1 MKLREALAE
10 AKRSKTRDVYEDAL
24 EDESTDELEDE
35 DEQTA
40 WFVFDPDYEERADA
54 AEDAEDAVRRY
65 DQMERATREYE
76 ADGDDDALERVL
88 REYTDHH
95 DHHFLKGVSVEDR
108 ARIIKERVAEIMR
121 RAERGYEED
130 VGRYR
135 DEE

>member
-10 AKRSKTRDVYEDAL
+10 AKRSKTRDVYDDAL
-24 EDESTDELEDE
+24 EDEDER
-35 DEQTA
+35 TA
-40 WFVFDPDYEERADA
+40 RFVFDPDYEERADA

-65 DQMERATREYE
+65 EQMERATREYE

-108 ARIIKERVAEIMR
+108 ARIVKERVAEIMR
-121 RAERGYEED
+121 RAERVYEED

>member
-1 MKLREALAE
+1 
-10 AKRSKTRDVYEDAL
+10 
-24 EDESTDELEDE
+24 
-35 DEQTA
+35 
-40 WFVFDPDYEERADA
+40 
-54 AEDAEDAVRRY
+54 
-65 DQMERATREYE
+65 MERATREYE

-108 ARIIKERVAEIMR
+108 ARIVKERVAEIMR

-130 VGRYR
+130 MGRYR